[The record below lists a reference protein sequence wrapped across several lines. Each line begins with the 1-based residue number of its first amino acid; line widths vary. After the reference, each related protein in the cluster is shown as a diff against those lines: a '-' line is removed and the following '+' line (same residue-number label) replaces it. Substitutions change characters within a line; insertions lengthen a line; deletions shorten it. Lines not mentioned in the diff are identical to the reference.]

1 MGGRKEVENTSSSG
15 EHFAGCGERRKKK
28 VWNERVY
35 ARGSRHT
42 NLFICVPVLLIGLI
56 GVMMLLST
64 TICVLWRRLGG
75 QPAQVYNKTCPGT
88 HCCLLLLCTSPPNV
102 PLDNS
107 STSGRKS

>member
-1 MGGRKEVENTSSSG
+1 MNKCISE
-15 EHFAGCGERRKKK
+15 GERVRDS
-28 VWNERVY
+28 W
-35 ARGSRHT
+35 HT
-42 NLFICVPVLLIGLI
+42 NLIICVPVLLIGLI

-75 QPAQVYNKTCPGT
+75 QPAQVYNTLCPVT

-107 STSGRKS
+107 STGGRRSQCWAEDAQGG